1 MREALVIETDCTVRP
16 VDLPSDPEGRSSAL
30 RVVAG
35 RFAESARYHPRALLY
50 VNADGAEVPNV
61 AAWALACAWRGLDL
75 DYSLYGP
82 VVVTAASPGDPLP
95 EDLAGQVQAAAEAV
109 AEILAEAQPPSGLLG
124 GRDPGVA
131 GSGPF
136 PCPRGG
142 MTGSGSGA
150 GFGRVE

>member
-1 MREALVIETDCTVRP
+1 MVHEALVIETYGTVRP

-30 RVVAG
+30 RVVVG
-35 RFAESARYHPRALLY
+35 GFAESARYHPRALLY

-95 EDLAGQVQAAAEAV
+95 EDLVGQVHAAAEGV
-109 AEILAEAQPPSGLLG
+109 VEVLAEWRSRRPVSSEAGIRELLAQVRFRVPA
-124 GRDPGVA
+124 GV
-131 GSGPF
+131 
-136 PCPRGG
+136 
-142 MTGSGSGA
+142 
-150 GFGRVE
+150 